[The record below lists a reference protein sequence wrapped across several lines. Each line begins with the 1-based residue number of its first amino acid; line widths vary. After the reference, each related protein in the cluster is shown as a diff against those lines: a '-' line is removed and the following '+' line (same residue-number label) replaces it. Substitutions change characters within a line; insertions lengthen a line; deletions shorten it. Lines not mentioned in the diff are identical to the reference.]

1 MSRALQQKPKAIQRY
16 RTAPNQPVQHGCN
29 ALQVRQP
36 KRKGAFSM
44 AYDSDDGY
52 FHLTPDGWKRQ
63 DEEPFPE
70 NRVETWQY
78 SMHQASG
85 WSRRT

>member
-1 MSRALQQKPKAIQRY
+1 
-16 RTAPNQPVQHGCN
+16 
-29 ALQVRQP
+29 
-36 KRKGAFSM
+36 M
-44 AYDSDDGY
+44 AYDRDDGY

-70 NRVETWQY
+70 NRIETWQY

-85 WSRRT
+85 WSKENVSWSCVWASPDHSPSEREVLRRRFPIGR

>member
-1 MSRALQQKPKAIQRY
+1 
-16 RTAPNQPVQHGCN
+16 
-29 ALQVRQP
+29 
-36 KRKGAFSM
+36 M